1 LRATGLSGSA
11 LDYLNYLSEMPLF
24 VQEVL
29 PRMERAGLRHPQ
41 APASKVSPAMAG
53 LER

>member
-1 LRATGLSGSA
+1 VF
-11 LDYLNYLSEMPLF
+11 LNYLAEIPFF

-41 APASKVSPAMAG
+41 FSEESARVARAN
-53 LER
+53 